1 MMGAPT
7 AAAAAAAAS
16 AVWVSA
22 QKNAQVHLG
31 VRELG
36 RTVAGM
42 IRIVKIYCR
51 CRPDQKGG

>member
-1 MMGAPT
+1 MGAPT
-7 AAAAAAAAS
+7 AAAAAAAAT
-16 AVWVSA
+16 AAWVSA